1 MIARSLSRLA
11 LLAKRER
18 KMVCM
23 AGVSALAFS
32 NASVL
37 NKFYSTVLHLART
50 NGVCFMQEVV
60 AASEA
65 DAEASAEA
73 SEAVIAVALAVVAA
87 ASAVEDAAASIAAA
101 SEEGDVAGDVV
112 SAAAVVAAV
121 LAVAA
126 VVVSVEDEAASRG
139 RAASTC
145 PVPPIRNTSASMGAV
160 TSIRRYYCPH
170 PKPQKRQNT
179 PHPLIF
185 SYCDLFYCIFIVHSS
200 SGCSVCSWKLNSI
213 DQGIILPKYI
223 DNDHDCCLIFSI

>member
-1 MIARSLSRLA
+1 
-11 LLAKRER
+11 
-18 KMVCM
+18 MVCM

-101 SEEGDVAGDVV
+101 SEEGDVAGDVA
-112 SAAAVVAAV
+112 SAAAAAAVAAV

-160 TSIRRYYCPH
+160 TSIRRYYGPL

-200 SGCSVCSWKLNSI
+200 SGCSVCS
-213 DQGIILPKYI
+213 
-223 DNDHDCCLIFSI
+223 